1 MAGFNPSALQ
11 YSQEHL
17 EEQIQAIYDTL
28 PYIVQVIP
36 TLASSGDPYAVDMY
50 ADYILGIDGHA
61 YDMRGCDYTVS
72 FKSRF
77 ASGYPQDLR
86 LEAIKLTDAASCKN
100 DLTGFIHN
108 KERYAFDGYADI
120 NVQLINGRNYVFL
133 ASEVETLA
141 LFFGSEEN
149 ELVKSVK
156 KKYSTDCNGEPFF
169 THRYYVFID
178 KERFCNCIAWLARQ
192 RAEYQQPE
200 IDCDA
205 ET

>member
-1 MAGFNPSALQ
+1 MAGFNPTALQ

-17 EEQIQAIYDTL
+17 GRQIQAIYDTL
-28 PYIVQVIP
+28 PYIIQVIP
-36 TLASSGDPYAVDMY
+36 SLASSGDPEAVDML
-50 ADYILGIDGHA
+50 ADYIYGIDGHA
-61 YDMRGCDYTVS
+61 FDIRGKSYTVS

-86 LEAIKLTDAASCKN
+86 LEAIKLTDAASRRN
-100 DLTGFIHN
+100 DMTGFIFN
-108 KERYAFDGYADI
+108 GERYTFSGYADI
-120 NVQLINGRNYVFL
+120 NVQYIDERNYVFL

-156 KKYSTDCNGEPFF
+156 EKYSTDNNGESFF
-169 THRYYVFID
+169 AHRYYVFID
-178 KERFCNCIAWLARQ
+178 KDRFCNCIAWLARQ

>member
-1 MAGFNPSALQ
+1 MAGYNPYALQ
-11 YSQEHL
+11 YSLAHL
-17 EEQIQAIYDTL
+17 DEQIQAIYDTL

-36 TLASSGDPYAVDMY
+36 SLASSGDPEAVDMY

-61 YDMRGCDYTVS
+61 FDIRGKSYTVS

-77 ASGYPQDLR
+77 DSGYPQDLR
-86 LEAIKLTDAASCKN
+86 LEAIKLTDAASHRN
-100 DLTGFIHN
+100 NLTGFIF
-108 KERYAFDGYADI
+108 KGKRYAFDGYADI
-120 NVQLINGRNYVFL
+120 NVQYVDGRNYVFL
-133 ASEVETLA
+133 SSEVETLA
-141 LFFGSEEN
+141 LYFGSAEN
-149 ELVKSVK
+149 ELVNAIYEKNSRDR
-156 KKYSTDCNGEPFF
+156 YGEEFF
-169 THRYYVFID
+169 SRKYYVFID

>member
-1 MAGFNPSALQ
+1 MAGYNPYALQ
-11 YSQEHL
+11 YSLAHL
-17 EEQIQAIYDTL
+17 DEQIQAIYDTL

-36 TLASSGDPYAVDMY
+36 SLASSGDPEAVDMY

-61 YDMRGCDYTVS
+61 FDIRGKSYTVS

-100 DLTGFIHN
+100 DLTGFIYN

-120 NVQLINGRNYVFL
+120 NVQYIDERNYVFL

-156 KKYSTDCNGEPFF
+156 EKYSTDNNGEPFF
-169 THRYYVFID
+169 AHRYYVFID
-178 KERFCNCIAWLARQ
+178 KDRFCKCITWLATQ

-200 IDCDA
+200 VECDA
-205 ET
+205 ES

>member
-11 YSQEHL
+11 YSLAHL
-17 EEQIQAIYDTL
+17 DEQIQAIFDTL
-28 PYIVQVIP
+28 PYIIQVVP
-36 TLASSGDPYAVDMY
+36 SLASSGDPYAVDMY

-61 YDMRGCDYTVS
+61 FDIRGKSYTVS

-77 ASGYPQDLR
+77 DSGYPQDLR
-86 LEAIKLTDAASCKN
+86 LEAIKLTDAASRRN
-100 DLTGFIHN
+100 DMTGFIFN
-108 KERYAFDGYADI
+108 GERYTFSGYTDI
-120 NVQLINGRNYVFL
+120 NVQYIDGRNYVFL

-192 RAEYQQPE
+192 RAKYQQPE

-205 ET
+205 ES